1 MQLKDCKFNKENE
14 NMNKNLDSLMCIF
27 CQGFIADKMDYTK
40 TLYCQP
46 CNEYKGVVTVREFLE
61 VYA

>member
-14 NMNKNLDSLMCIF
+14 NMNNLNALICVF
-27 CQGFIADKMDYTK
+27 CEGIVAEKIDYKRTQICV
-40 TLYCQP
+40 T
-46 CNEYKGVVTVREFLE
+46 CNEYKGITTVREFLE